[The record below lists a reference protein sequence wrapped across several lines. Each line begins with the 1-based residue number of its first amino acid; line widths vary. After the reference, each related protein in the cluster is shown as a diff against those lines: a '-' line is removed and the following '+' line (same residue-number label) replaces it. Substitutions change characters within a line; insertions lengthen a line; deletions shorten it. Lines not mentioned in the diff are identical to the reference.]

1 MKTNKSI
8 FYSLLILLLFS
19 LNNCKKEIGPT
30 DDIACSGQIIN
41 ENHPKKNAI
50 NAIITDYVKKG
61 LPGISVLIEDS
72 NGIYA
77 NAVGFADIENN
88 VAFKTCHISKAA
100 SITKMLVGTL
110 TFKLQE
116 EGKINLD
123 EPISKYI
130 DAEILKKIDNA
141 EGKTIRQLMN
151 HTTGIFDVIT
161 SSKFYLAVLN
171 TPNKKWTQ
179 EELLEYVYGED
190 GYELNAPYPAHYS
203 NTNTLLLSMC
213 IEKAIGVPHH
223 VLLKEKILLPLGLE
237 NTYYQGREDLPG
249 FTAQG
254 YFDLHNNNS
263 IVNVSNLITGSGNG
277 YGGIFSTVFDLHKFA
292 KALLINKTILSD
304 SSLNEMQQFLQEDDD
319 FYTGPGLIK
328 KFTDKAAFGIGHTGR
343 DLGYSADLFYF
354 PAQNKTLVFFVNYGT
369 NGSSA
374 LKDIFKQFESDLADA
389 LLE

>member
-1 MKTNKSI
+1 MKTNKFI
-8 FYSLLILLLFS
+8 YYLLLILLLFS

-30 DDIACSGQIIN
+30 EDITCSGQNIN

-50 NAIITDYVKKG
+50 NTIIADYVKKG

-77 NAVGFADIENN
+77 NSVGFADIENN
-88 VAFKTCHISKAA
+88 IAFKTCHISKAA

-110 TFKLQE
+110 TLKLQE
-116 EGKINLD
+116 EGKLSLNDPIN
-123 EPISKYI
+123 KYI
-130 DAEILKKIDNA
+130 DSDIIKKINNA

-151 HTTGIFDVIT
+151 HSTGIFDVIT

-179 EELLEYVYGED
+179 EELLEFVYGED
-190 GYELNAPYPAHYS
+190 GYELNAPFPAHYS

-213 IEKAIGVPHH
+213 IEKATGIPHH
-223 VLLKEKILLPLGLE
+223 ILLKEKILLPLGLE
-237 NTYYQGREDLPG
+237 NTYYQGRETLPT

-277 YGGIFSTVFDLHKFA
+277 YGGMFSNVFDLNKFA

-304 SSLNEMQQFLQEDDD
+304 SSLNEMQVFLQEDTD

-374 LKDIFKQFESDLADA
+374 LKDVFIQFESDIADA